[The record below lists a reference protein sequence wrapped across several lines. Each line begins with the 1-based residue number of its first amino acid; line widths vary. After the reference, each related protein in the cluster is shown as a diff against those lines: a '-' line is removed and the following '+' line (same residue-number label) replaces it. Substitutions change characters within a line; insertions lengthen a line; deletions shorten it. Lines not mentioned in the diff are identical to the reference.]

1 MSRWNPAPLSLLLAI
16 YALRGAR
23 AIIAV
28 TLAPM
33 ALLLLAGGALLFLAS
48 MLEWEVAGYLDR
60 RLGPQRGR
68 PCRHEKLDT

>member
-1 MSRWNPAPLSLLLAI
+1 MSRLDPALPSYLLAI
-16 YALRGAR
+16 YVLRAAR
-23 AIIAV
+23 LSIAV
-28 TLAPM
+28 LMVPLALTLM
-33 ALLLLAGGALLFLAS
+33 GLGALLFLAS

>member
-1 MSRWNPAPLSLLLAI
+1 MNRWNPAPLSLLLAR
-16 YALRGAR
+16 YTCALAR
-23 AIIAV
+23 FSIAV
-28 TLAPM
+28 LMAPLALTLM
-33 ALLLLAGGALLFLAS
+33 GLGALLFLAS